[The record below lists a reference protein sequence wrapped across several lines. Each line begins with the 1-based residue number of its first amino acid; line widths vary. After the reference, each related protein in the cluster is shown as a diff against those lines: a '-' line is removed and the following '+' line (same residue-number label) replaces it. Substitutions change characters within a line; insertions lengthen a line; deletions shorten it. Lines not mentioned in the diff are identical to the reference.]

1 MHLLTTKSKTMEKR
15 TEYYHFLFAKEDN
28 PVDSNGS
35 GHVADSTTDISAIFE
50 LFEGEKHGVNIHR
63 NLHVHFPIHLK
74 Y

>member
-1 MHLLTTKSKTMEKR
+1 MEKR
-15 TEYYHFLFAKEDN
+15 TKYYHFLFAQEDN

-63 NLHVHFPIHLK
+63 KF
-74 Y
+74 